1 MYFQL
6 MPVLRGTLFYTVKFP
21 LSHLSRLESG
31 RNTRTIKRVGYN
43 RHSMTRQGK
52 QPPSTTSV
60 ADAGELQRR
69 SRELSIL
76 KAIAEALNREVDLN
90 HALQVALSRVVELF
104 DLRTGWIWLLREDT
118 GEPFL
123 AAAQNL
129 PPALADNPHR
139 MEGDCYCLDTFRAGD
154 LEGAANVNIITCT
167 RLKGLIDGTDGLRSH
182 ASVPLYAHSRRLGV
196 LNVVSSD
203 WRELSADDLRL
214 LYTVGDLVGIAIE
227 RARLFAA
234 STQIGALEERNRL
247 AREIHDTLVQGL
259 AGIILQLETADA
271 FLEAAQSDRGREA
284 LHLAIALTR
293 SNLEEARRSVLDL
306 RAAPL
311 EGRSLDQALAALID
325 DRRMEAKMEI
335 TLEVSGSRPLPARI
349 EAGLYRIA
357 QEALTN
363 VVRHAR
369 ARRATVR
376 WLTTPRYT
384 QLIIEDDGAGFDAA
398 QLQADRHGLIGMQE
412 RARLLG
418 GALKLYSQPGRGTHL
433 QIMIPL

>member
-1 MYFQL
+1 M
-6 MPVLRGTLFYTVKFP
+6 
-21 LSHLSRLESG
+21 
-31 RNTRTIKRVGYN
+31 
-43 RHSMTRQGK
+43 SMARQGK
-52 QPPSTTSV
+52 KLTAAPVLS
-60 ADAGELQRR
+60 DAGELQRR

-90 HALQVALSRVVELF
+90 HALQVALSQVVELF
-104 DLRTGWIWLLREDT
+104 ELRTGWIWLLREDN
-118 GEPFL
+118 GKPYL

-129 PPALADNPHR
+129 PPALAGNPHR

-154 LEGAANVNIITCT
+154 LEGAANVSIITCT

-182 ASVPLYAHSRRLGV
+182 ASVPLYAYGKRLGV

-203 WRELSADDLRL
+203 WRELSAEDLRL

-234 STQIGALEERNRL
+234 GTQIGALEERNRL

-259 AGIILQLETADA
+259 TGIILQLETAEA
-271 FLEAAQSDRGREA
+271 FLEAAESKRGREA
-284 LHLAIALTR
+284 LHRAIALTR
-293 SNLEEARRSVLDL
+293 ANLEEARRSVLDL

-311 EGRSLDQALAALID
+311 EGRSLDQALAALIR
-325 DRRMEAKMEI
+325 DRQTEATVKI
-335 TLEVSGSRPLPARI
+335 TFEVSGSRPLPARV

-369 ARRATVR
+369 ARRARVR

-384 QLIIEDDGAGFDAA
+384 QLSVEDDGAGFDAA
-398 QLQADRHGLIGMQE
+398 QIQADRHGLIGIQE

-418 GALKLYSQPGRGTHL
+418 GTLKLHSRPGRGTE
-433 QIMIPL
+433 IRVTIPL